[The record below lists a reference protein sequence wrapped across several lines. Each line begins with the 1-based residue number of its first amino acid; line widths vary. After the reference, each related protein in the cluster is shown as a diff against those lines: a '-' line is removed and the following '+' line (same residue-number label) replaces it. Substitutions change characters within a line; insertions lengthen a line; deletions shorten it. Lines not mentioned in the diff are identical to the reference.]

1 MNTQDLIKTFIASVI
16 LVLLQLFFFKNLVLF
31 EVAFCFIYVLAII
44 RLPGEFGTG
53 YVMLASFFIGLTV
66 DIYYNTAGVHSSA
79 CTLIGYLR
87 KNLLK
92 YFFPTKGI
100 DNEIQVTL
108 KDLGLQRYFVYII
121 IMVTFHHIVLFMMEV
136 GGFSHFLNTL
146 LKIGSSIVFTTT
158 MVLLTS
164 ALATGISS
172 RQNK

>member
-1 MNTQDLIKTFIASVI
+1 MNTQDLVKTFGACII
-16 LVLLQLFFFKNLVLF
+16 LVLMQLLFFKNLVLF
-31 EVAFCFIYVLAII
+31 EVAFCFIYILAII
-44 RLPGEFGTG
+44 RLPGELGTG

-79 CTLIGYLR
+79 CTLIGFLR
-87 KNLLK
+87 KNLLR

-100 DNEIQVTL
+100 DNEIQVSL
-108 KDLGLQRYFVYII
+108 KELGFQRYFVYVL
-121 IMVTFHHIVLFMMEV
+121 IMVSFHHIVLFMMEA

-146 LKIGSSIVFTTT
+146 LKIVCSIVFTTI

-172 RQNK
+172 RQKK